1 MQTENPDLLEDGSKP
16 PTGCPGA
23 EDLGRTFAT
32 AGTCGCLG
40 RQEGPG
46 LGSPFALLQ
55 RVPSESSPTRSTIK
69 EDNRYL
75 ASLTMP
81 SPFLALLAG
90 DHKTTLVRSCLC
102 LSAPLLPSSQ
112 PEGQTWALQVIWTHP
127 GGLPRCRRLPSPH
140 SGYHKDLWDEP
151 LLATPGGGEKTLTR
165 TLQMLLAGWGH
176 PDSHPRKSASRLS
189 LQPRINRMQLL
200 CISLGPWARDGQIH
214 HK

>member
-1 MQTENPDLLEDGSKP
+1 MVQTENPDLLEDGSKR

-46 LGSPFALLQ
+46 LSSPFTLLQ

-102 LSAPLLPSSQ
+102 LSAPIFPARRPDMGVASDLDPSWRA
-112 PEGQTWALQVIWTHP
+112 PEMPEAAFTTFWVPQ
-127 GGLPRCRRLPSPH
+127 R
-140 SGYHKDLWDEP
+140 P
-151 LLATPGGGEKTLTR
+151 LG
-165 TLQMLLAGWGH
+165 
-176 PDSHPRKSASRLS
+176 
-189 LQPRINRMQLL
+189 
-200 CISLGPWARDGQIH
+200 
-214 HK
+214 